1 MHSAKFGHADKKLIS
16 HKTIDMTLVKDI
28 CFAIRVMK
36 NYTPWENVCRHEAY
50 QAMLLCR
57 FYQIPY
63 FLKGIKFLGS
73 DS

>member
-50 QAMLLCR
+50 
-57 FYQIPY
+57 
-63 FLKGIKFLGS
+63 
-73 DS
+73 